1 MKKLFSLTV
10 VLLLAMSI
18 LTVPSMAA
26 GENDGGAYGYL
37 SYLSMTEADY
47 VSRHEAERPAFDYL
61 EEHGVLESVDRGSPR
76 TKMIAYDSL
85 DALFMALQTGEI
97 NAVDVPSC
105 TARYMCAVNDQ
116 VKQAVLYHPEKAQGF
131 SQDLLDRLCS
141 GYSFMMLEE
150 NTELRDQFNEAI
162 SAMKTDGAL
171 DRLIKEQIDDVIAGK
186 DAVPIEMPVFEGA
199 KTVRIGVTGAIP
211 PMDYMTPYGI
221 PAGFNTAVLA
231 EIGTRTG
238 VNVELV
244 QVDSVSRALA
254 LSQGYVD
261 AVFWTRGS
269 SEGMVR
275 DGISSMSEEELKAYQ
290 QKKTA
295 EHTEE
300 ENAIMSALRRSFPF
314 EEYACRDMPE
324 GAIVTVPYY
333 TDLNVL
339 VVRK

>member
-10 VLLLAMSI
+10 VLLLAMII

-97 NAVDVPSC
+97 NAMDVPSC

-116 VKQAVLYHPEKAQGF
+116 VKQAVLHHPEKA
-131 SQDLLDRLCS
+131 
-141 GYSFMMLEE
+141 
-150 NTELRDQFNEAI
+150 
-162 SAMKTDGAL
+162 
-171 DRLIKEQIDDVIAGK
+171 
-186 DAVPIEMPVFEGA
+186 
-199 KTVRIGVTGAIP
+199 
-211 PMDYMTPYGI
+211 
-221 PAGFNTAVLA
+221 
-231 EIGTRTG
+231 
-238 VNVELV
+238 
-244 QVDSVSRALA
+244 
-254 LSQGYVD
+254 
-261 AVFWTRGS
+261 
-269 SEGMVR
+269 
-275 DGISSMSEEELKAYQ
+275 
-290 QKKTA
+290 A

-324 GAIVTVPYY
+324 GAIVTLPYY

>member
-238 VNVELV
+238 MNIELV

-254 LSQGYVD
+254 LSQNYVD

-269 SEGMVR
+269 SEGMVT
-275 DGISSMSEEELKAYQ
+275 DGIPSMSEEELKAYQ
-290 QKKTA
+290 QEKA
-295 EHTEE
+295 AQHSEE

-314 EEYACRDMPE
+314 EKYALRDMPE
-324 GAIVTVPYY
+324 GTIATVPYY